1 MVYLN
6 TNNRKMQQ
14 NKTKMVTMTLALMV
28 NLMSSVIIVLKIRR
42 KYESNSDA
50 FSINFA
56 MM

>member
-14 NKTKMVTMTLALMV
+14 NKTKMVTMTFALMV